1 MEEKKLEQEQLEQQ
15 NKERENRPAEAEKK
29 LEMTQAELDR
39 IIKDRLERERK
50 KASEPAEENV
60 PQPEGP
66 KEPAQSAVDPAREEL
81 KNLQNELLVAKRE
94 TMIRKA
100 QLECTRKGVIPTAIE
115 DAVNLAIIDASKD
128 GEATSEKID
137 KALNE
142 VLKRHPEW
150 KDDDKG
156 RRSGGFKIGM
166 ELKNEKDGNGKTLPS
181 GTVVF

>member
-15 NKERENRPAEAEKK
+15 NKEQDNKPAEADKK

-50 KASEPAEENV
+50 KASEPPQENDV
-60 PQPEGP
+60 PPV
-66 KEPAQSAVDPAREEL
+66 KENEQARPVADPAKDEL
-81 KNLQNELLVAKRE
+81 ASLQNELMIAKRE

-150 KDDDKG
+150 RDDDKG

-166 ELKNEKDGNGKTLPS
+166 ELKNEKDGNGKSLPS